1 MGRNSGSVFSYADDA
16 YIGRRVKEARDEFG
30 LTQEKL
36 ATAVGVGTKHLNR
49 VENGKKHGS
58 DRLLKKIGRVTGKPL
73 SFFYGDALL
82 PKDASEEEMKILLM
96 FRSATLDQKK
106 TIKMFMQVVLNNK
119 D

>member
-36 ATAVGVGTKHLNR
+36 ANAVGVGTKHLNR

-73 SFFYGDALL
+73 SFFYGDASL
-82 PKDASEEEMKILLM
+82 PKDVSEQEKDILLM
-96 FRSATLDQKK
+96 FRSATSDQKRTIVIFMK
-106 TIKMFMQVVLNNK
+106 SLLSTIK
-119 D
+119 